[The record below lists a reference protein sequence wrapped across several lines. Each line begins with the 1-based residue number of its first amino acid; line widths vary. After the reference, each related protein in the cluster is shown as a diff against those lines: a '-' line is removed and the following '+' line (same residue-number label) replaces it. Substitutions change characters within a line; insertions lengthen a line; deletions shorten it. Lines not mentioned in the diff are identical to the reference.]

1 MRKGERQGVGD
12 RYRDTVTKIEKI
24 IFLILFEILSQV
36 NIWLSSECHH

>member
-24 IFLILFEILSQV
+24 IFLILCTRKVTFIDDK
-36 NIWLSSECHH
+36 